1 VEFRLVDSI
10 GFSFSKDFFGAHFKK
25 FNFFWARGLKPAGT
39 VGILVVAAVQPQ
51 KFESSVPA
59 RAVSGTVG
67 HRKGEA
73 RIPRSSVFFRFACPT
88 PSVNSVK

>member
-10 GFSFSKDFFGAHFKK
+10 GFSFSKDFLGAHFKK

-39 VGILVVAAVQPQ
+39 VGNSRSGGCTAQ
-51 KFESSVPA
+51 KFERSVA
-59 RAVSGTVG
+59 AKAVSGTVG

-73 RIPRSSVFFRFACPT
+73 RIPRSSVLFRFACPARG
-88 PSVNSVK
+88 VNSVK